1 MFINDDDD
9 DDDDDDDVQSFPK
22 PALARGLGEREVT
35 AYVSRGQDHCRAC
48 AQLGFRHVRV

>member
-1 MFINDDDD
+1 MFINDDD